1 LAKLNHIISL
11 FSIPIS
17 PFMKFLKRLLI
28 SVVALALL
36 VIGGIF
42 IYLQYLHPDRNAVS
56 KLPGLKDKVEVLYDN
71 YGIPHI
77 YASNEEDLMYAFGY
91 VHAQDRLF
99 QMEILR
105 RLADGRLSELFGE
118 KALDSDKFFRTLS
131 FRQQAKWTI
140 DSMYKDDNAPLVKAA
155 KAYVNGVNHFIS
167 NGKTPIE
174 FTIAGIPK
182 TPFTL
187 EDMEIITGYM
197 GYTFVGAFKTESIA
211 SLIYSKLGKSYYDDV
226 LSQWPD
232 SSHRIPVNAGGSDST
247 LKVLG
252 QLSAFVSSLEN
263 DLPFPPFYGSNG
275 WVISGKKTKSGKP
288 LLSNDTHIE
297 FAQPSVWYEAHLE
310 CPDLN
315 IYGSFL
321 AGVPFPA
328 LGHNLHGGWGITMF
342 ENDDADLY
350 REKLHPDN
358 PGQVWYKDHWEDLKI
373 RPEII
378 KVKDA
383 PDVVLNVKRSR
394 HGYLMNEVLKE
405 TRDIKEPIALWWV
418 YHQFPSQHA
427 SVFYNLCRA
436 KNAADAGRAVAPLTS
451 PGLNFMWGDTGG
463 NIAWWAA
470 GRLPVRPVHVDPQII
485 LDGSTGANDPIGW
498 LDFSQNPQILNPE
511 RGVIYT
517 ANNQPADMGTGLVA
531 GYYVPSDRA
540 ERIEEILYSSKND
553 WTEED
558 SRAMINDVKATSYSR
573 LLKAVLPVMEMNV
586 LTPDAKRDYELLMKW
601 DGSHD
606 LEDIEPTI
614 YYRFLYHVYQNTLH
628 DELGKE
634 TSEKLQYTLSFRRNA
649 AALLMNDASSW
660 WDVTGTTIKE
670 TRSQILTRSL
680 NEASNWLVTQMGE
693 DRKGWAWKKVH
704 TLEHKHPLGIIPLIG
719 KYFNVGP
726 IPVPGGRETLNNLEF
741 RIDSSGKYPVRAG
754 PALRRIIDFG
764 NPERA
769 YSVNPTGQSGYFMSK
784 HYKDQAAMFAE
795 GGKRP
800 ELMNRKDIEKMVS
813 GRLILHP

>member
-1 LAKLNHIISL
+1 
-11 FSIPIS
+11 
-17 PFMKFLKRLLI
+17 MKFLKRLLI
-28 SVVALALL
+28 SVVVMALL

-42 IYLQYLHPDRNAVS
+42 VYLQYLNPDRNAAL
-56 KLPGLKDKVEVLYDN
+56 KFPGLKDKVEVLYDN

-105 RLADGRLSELFGE
+105 RLADGRLSALFGE

-131 FRQQAKWTI
+131 FREQARWTI
-140 DSMYKDDNAPLVKAA
+140 DSMYKDGNAPLVKAA
-155 KAYVNGVNHFIS
+155 KAYVKGINHFIS

-211 SLIYSKLGKSYYDDV
+211 SLIYSKLGKSYYKDV

-232 SSHRIPVNAGGSDST
+232 SSHMIPVNAGVSDST

-263 DLPFPPFYGSNG
+263 DLPYPPFYGSNG

-328 LGHNLHGGWGITMF
+328 LGHNLHSGWGITMF

-350 REKLHPDN
+350 REKLNPDN
-358 PGQVWYKDHWEDLKI
+358 PGQVWYKDHWEDLNI
-373 RPEII
+373 RTETI

-451 PGLNFMWGDTGG
+451 PGLNFMWGDTEG

-470 GRLPVRPVHVDPQII
+470 GRLPVRPAHVDPQII
-485 LDGSTGANDPIGW
+485 LEGSTGADDPIGW
-498 LDFSQNPQILNPE
+498 LDFSQNPRILNPE

-540 ERIEEILYSSKND
+540 ERIEELLYSNKND

-558 SRAMINDVKATSYSR
+558 SRTMINDVKATSYSR
-573 LLKAVLPVMEMNV
+573 LLRSVLPAIDINE
-586 LTPDAKRDYELLMKW
+586 LTPGAKQDYGMLMKW

-614 YYRFLYHVYQNTLH
+614 YYRFLYHVYQNALH

-634 TSEKLQYTLSFRRNA
+634 ASEKLQYTLSFRRNA
-649 AALLMNDASSW
+649 AALLMNDASRW
-660 WDVTGTTIKE
+660 WDVTGTTLKE
-670 TRSQILTRSL
+670 TRSQILARSL

-693 DRKGWAWKKVH
+693 DRKSWAWKQVH
-704 TLEHKHPLGIIPLIG
+704 TLEHKHPLGIIPFIG

-741 RIDSSGKYPVRAG
+741 RIDSSGKYPVRSG

-784 HYKDQAAMFAE
+784 HYQDQAAMFAE
-795 GGKRP
+795 GGKRL